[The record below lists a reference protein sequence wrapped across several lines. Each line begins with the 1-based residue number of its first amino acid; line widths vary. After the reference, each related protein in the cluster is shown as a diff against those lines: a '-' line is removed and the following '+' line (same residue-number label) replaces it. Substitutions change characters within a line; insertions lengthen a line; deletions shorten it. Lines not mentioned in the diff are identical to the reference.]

1 MATAVLSSAT
11 PILSLLD
18 EDQDELKVHALN
30 KLNVLV
36 DQFWAEIASDI
47 AKIETLY
54 EDESFQDRNLAAFV
68 ASKVF
73 YHLEEF
79 DDALKYALGAGS
91 LFDVGTKSEYVETLM
106 AKCIDEY
113 VKQRE
118 EAEKEDST
126 SVLDERLEAIV
137 SKMFERSFDAREY
150 KQALGIALESR
161 RLDLIEHAVQAGG
174 DTANMLQYLFQ
185 LSQTVVQNR
194 DFRLKVLDL
203 LMRMYQQ
210 LETPDYLSMCQC
222 LLFLE
227 KPSEV
232 ANVLNG
238 ILLKDGSDTL
248 LAYQAA
254 FDLWENQNQA
264 FMNQVSAELPTPETE
279 EENKEDVEKYKA
291 ASESLKQLL
300 KEKRKQERLEALKM
314 KQEEAKEAKAA
325 AEKEKA
331 DKENE
336 KAAGKDKDKAGKAEK
351 AGKTADPAGADKA
364 KKAAAAVR
372 PDLLLDGDVYA
383 AVPDTYAVRML
394 KLKDILSGRTPTNLY
409 LNFLYGKNQTDLNI
423 LNGIKDKLS
432 PRNSITHNACVIAHG
447 FTQVGTT
454 VDVFLRNN
462 LAWLGKATNW
472 AKFTATASIGVIH
485 QGHHDESLK
494 LLEPYLPVPGQQA
507 SPYQEG
513 GALYALGL
521 IHANQGGDKS
531 QYLLEALQ
539 NAGGHEVVQHGAC
552 LGLGL
557 NAMATHD
564 ARVYEE
570 IKGVCFSES
579 AVAGEAAGLA
589 LGLVYMGKGQ
599 GEFLEELLSYAHDT
613 EHEKTIRGI
622 ALGVAVMVYGCEESA
637 EGLIE
642 QLLRDKDPLL
652 RYGAMWSIALAYCA
666 TANNQAIRRLL
677 HVAASDV
684 DSNVRRAAVIGLGYV
699 LCNEPEQVPKLVALL
714 ADSFNPMVRYGSCMA
729 VGLAC
734 AGSGSQAAISL
745 LKPLLADSVDF
756 VRQAAFIALSMV
768 LIQHNEIKEPY
779 VKEFREKIQSVFLRK
794 GDTMTQVGALFAAG
808 ILDAG
813 GRNVTI
819 SLLSAAGHKRMAAI
833 VGTMVFFNFWY
844 WYPETHFLSL
854 AFTPTATM
862 GLNKNLQMPDGF
874 TFISHAKPSLY
885 AYPPPI
891 ELKKAEEKKAII
903 HATLS
908 TTAKA
913 KAKAKL
919 KAKKE
924 DGAMEVDESAD
935 KPKEKK
941 EEAAKEEK
949 ATDKS
954 AEEKSEGDK
963 DKKEGEAEKAA
974 PEPLFEVLR
983 NPARVTT
990 AQRSNVKFDPK
1001 NQRYT
1006 PVKQSLS
1013 GIVMLRDKTPGLPEK
1028 IVVTKAPTVGVP
1040 GISEDEPDPPEPFEF
1055 TRF

>member
-36 DQFWAEIASDI
+36 DEFWAEIASDI

-54 EDESFQDRNLAAFV
+54 EDENFKDRSLAAFV

-91 LFDVGTKSEYVETLM
+91 LFDVAIKSEYVETLM

-113 VKQRE
+113 VKQRK
-118 EAEKEDST
+118 EAEKEDSAT
-126 SVLDERLEAIV
+126 VIDERLEAIV
-137 SKMFERSFDAREY
+137 SSMFERSFEAREY

-161 RLDLIEHAVQAGG
+161 RLDLLERAVMAGG
-174 DTANMLQYLFQ
+174 DVASMLQYLFQ
-185 LSQTVVQNR
+185 LSQTVVQSKV
-194 DFRLKVLDL
+194 FRLKVLEL
-203 LMRMYQQ
+203 LMRLYQK
-210 LETPDYLSMCQC
+210 LETPDYLNMCQC

-232 ANVLNG
+232 ANVLNT
-238 ILLKDGSDTL
+238 ILLKQGSDVL

-264 FMNQVSAELPTPETE
+264 FMNQVSAELPTPEAE
-279 EENKEDVEKYKA
+279 EDNKEDVEKYKGA
-291 ASESLKQLL
+291 TEALKTLL
-300 KEKRKQERLEALKM
+300 KEKRKQERLEALTK
-314 KQEEAKEAKAA
+314 KQEEAKAK

-331 DKENE
+331 EKE
-336 KAAGKDKDKAGKAEK
+336 KSGKKTKAERK
-351 AGKTADPAGADKA
+351 ADEVQKQKEKEEEEKKEKEKTA
-364 KKAAAAVR
+364 R
-372 PDLLLDGDVYA
+372 PDLLLDEDVYA
-383 AVPDTYAVRML
+383 GVPDTYAVRMM

-409 LNFLYGKNQTDLNI
+409 LNFLYGKNQTDLNL
-423 LNGIKDKLS
+423 LNGIKEKLS

-462 LAWLGKATNW
+462 LQWLGKATNW

-485 QGHHDESLK
+485 RGHHDESLK

-531 QYLLEALQ
+531 AYLLEALQ
-539 NAGGHEVVQHGAC
+539 NSGGNEVVQHGAC

-564 ARVYEE
+564 AKVYEE

-589 LGLVYMGKGQ
+589 MGLVYLGKGT
-599 GEFLEELLSYAHDT
+599 GDFLEELLSYAHDT
-613 EHEKTIRGI
+613 EHEKTIRGLV
-622 ALGVAVMVYGCEESA
+622 LGIAVMVYGCEESA
-637 EGLIE
+637 EPLIE

-652 RYGAMWSIALAYCA
+652 RYGGMWSISMAYCA

-699 LCNEPEQVPKLVALL
+699 LCNEPEQVPKLVSLL

-734 AGSGSQAAISL
+734 AGSGSQAAIRL
-745 LKPLLADSVDF
+745 LSPLLTDSVDF
-756 VRQAAFIALSMV
+756 VRQASFIALSMV
-768 LIQHNEIKEPY
+768 LIQHNATKEPY

-794 GDTMTQVGALFAAG
+794 GDTMTQVGALFASG

-819 SLLSAAGHKRMAAI
+819 SLLSPAGHKRMAAI

-844 WYPETHFLSL
+844 WYPEAHFLSL
-854 AFTPTATM
+854 AFTSTATM
-862 GLNKNLQMPDGF
+862 GLNNNLQMPDAF
-874 TFISHAKPSLY
+874 SFVSHAKPSTF
-885 AYPPPI
+885 AYPPAI
-891 ELKKAEEKKAII
+891 ELKKAEERKAIV

-908 TTAKA
+908 TTLKAKA
-913 KAKAKL
+913 KAKAK
-919 KAKKE
+919 AKKE
-924 DGAMEVDESAD
+924 DGKEGAVAMDVDGE
-935 KPKEKK
+935 KEAAEKSKETK
-941 EEAAKEEK
+941 EEAAKESK
-949 ATDKS
+949 T
-954 AEEKSEGDK
+954 AEEL
-963 DKKEGEAEKAA
+963 EAEKKAK
-974 PEPLFEVLR
+974 EPLFEILR

-990 AQRSNVKFDPK
+990 AQRAFVKFDPK
-1001 NQRYT
+1001 NQRYI
-1006 PVKQSLS
+1006 PVKASLS
-1013 GIVMLRDKTPGLPEK
+1013 GIVMLRDKTPGAPEK

-1040 GISEDEPDPPEPFEF
+1040 GISEDEPDPPEPFQF